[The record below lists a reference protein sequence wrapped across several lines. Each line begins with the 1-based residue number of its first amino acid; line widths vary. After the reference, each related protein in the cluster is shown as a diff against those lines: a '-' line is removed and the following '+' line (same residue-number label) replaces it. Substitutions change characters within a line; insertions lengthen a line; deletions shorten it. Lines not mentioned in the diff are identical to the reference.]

1 MTGHMLDALTEMP
14 DGAFTSEGLFVREM
28 GRLFRARWCFALP
41 TGYLQAPGHRACL
54 RVAGRE
60 LLVVADRE
68 GVIRA
73 FPNNCLHKGETFLHP
88 GQGGTSSLLR
98 CPHHGWC
105 YALDGRLVR
114 GPGFDLSSRPRA
126 PSLPAIPL
134 STQGACILV
143 GPGTGG
149 NHVVVRRRS
158 GEVTERRTASVA
170 ANWKLVAR
178 ILCERR
184 WGYALPNL
192 ASRSDE
198 RELLR
203 LEPRAPGW
211 TDIVL
216 HATGRGSSVLD
227 KLATTAEALQARVG
241 HEEIVEETII
251 EMLAD
256 AMDRSIAG
264 QSYLLSEES

>member
-1 MTGHMLDALTEMP
+1 MTEHMLDALTELP
-14 DGAFTSEGLFVREM
+14 DGAFTSESLFVREM
-28 GRLFRARWCFALP
+28 GRLFRSRWCFALP
-41 TGYLQAPGHRACL
+41 TGYLQVPGHRACL

-60 LLVVADRE
+60 LVVIADRE
-68 GVIRA
+68 GDIRA
-73 FPNNCLHKGETFLHP
+73 FPNHCLHKGETFLHP
-88 GQGGTSSLLR
+88 GQDGTSSLLR

-126 PSLPAIPL
+126 PSLPAVPL
-134 STQGACILV
+134 SARGACLLV

-149 NHVVVRRRS
+149 DHVVVRRAP
-158 GEVTERRTASVA
+158 GEFAEPWVASVA

-178 ILCERR
+178 ILCERG
-184 WGYALPNL
+184 WTYALPNL
-192 ASRSDE
+192 ASRE

-216 HATGRGSSVLD
+216 HATGRGSSSLD
-227 KLATTAEALQARVG
+227 ELATTARALQARVE
-241 HEEIVEETII
+241 HDEVVEETII

-256 AMDRSIAG
+256 ALDRSIAG
-264 QSYLLSEES
+264 RSYLLSEES